1 MPARIRATVSK
12 SVTRLGDSGAS
23 PFGGFFFCPS
33 CWTWRRTLST
43 RTVNSIRRRDSPA
56 TITTAT
62 SSTRY
67 FLDRRRCLSSL
78 AEVNRNVPMRNR
90 ELYAL
95 LGELH
100 ETAADQI
107 SLSRLQLAQ
116 RGLESEVPVIRVAV
130 LGLNGTSAAR
140 RLVRLLLADPLT
152 EKQSWEDLIES
163 HGSEESRGLL
173 IRYGQNSGIVD
184 DGACPM
190 LSIPSPVLKNGNI
203 EILVGAI
210 GTGSEPTGVSI
221 TEETLLVPTLSIPTS
236 SDDTPSVI
244 QYPVHKTVICGSGP
258 DGLFAYSGLLGRA
271 NLGTAEQLV
280 HGAIEL
286 ASKQKSSKVTFVDTA
301 VADTALAKFRES
313 VQFVSEYERGW
324 TAGGVQDVVNWLSA
338 ASVKKD
344 RGGLAPELQVLV
356 QSLLDSTEKGLV
368 AKEAA
373 RLREQ
378 EASDVSVETRQSLE
392 KTVSVWAERAHTE
405 LQKSLEEGFSSLRW
419 RGLAWWKL
427 FWRVDDVGA
436 VTSEILQ
443 TRYLAQAEK
452 EMIWAAGRVKQTGL
466 LNGAPNGEDFA
477 TNPSKAEE
485 TADGEKSETTA
496 AVSQQ
501 EDRPWPMQIAASRSK
516 LGSTTIPSLQA
527 LSQSL
532 VLFSAST
539 TGLTSAF
546 SALLYSSSTTGLY
559 EACTVAAVGLIYSL
573 RRQQSKWE
581 KARSFWEDEVRETGR
596 KALIETENVLRESIR
611 DGPTRSKEELPET
624 RARGVVAR
632 ARKALEDAKQR

>member
-1 MPARIRATVSK
+1 MFINLEKA
-12 SVTRLGDSGAS
+12 L
-23 PFGGFFFCPS
+23 
-33 CWTWRRTLST
+33 LM
-43 RTVNSIRRRDSPA
+43 
-56 TITTAT
+56 
-62 SSTRY
+62 
-67 FLDRRRCLSSL
+67 
-78 AEVNRNVPMRNR
+78 MRN
-90 ELYAL
+90 
-95 LGELH
+95 
-100 ETAADQI
+100 
-107 SLSRLQLAQ
+107 
-116 RGLESEVPVIRVAV
+116 
-130 LGLNGTSAAR
+130 
-140 RLVRLLLADPLT
+140 
-152 EKQSWEDLIES
+152 
-163 HGSEESRGLL
+163 
-173 IRYGQNSGIVD
+173 RYGQNSGIVD
-184 DGACPM
+184 DGACPT

-203 EILVGAI
+203 EIIVGAI

-221 TEETLLVPTLSIPTS
+221 TEETLLVPTISIPTS
-236 SDDTPSVI
+236 DDDTHSVI

-258 DGLFAYSGLLGRA
+258 DDLFAYSGLLGRA
-271 NLGTAEQLV
+271 NLGAAEQLV

-286 ASKQKSSKVTFVDTA
+286 AAGASKQGSSKVTFVDTA
-301 VADTALAKFRES
+301 VAEAALAKFRES

-338 ASVKKD
+338 KKD
-344 RGGLAPELQVLV
+344 RGGLAPELEILV
-356 QSLLDSTEKGLV
+356 QSLLDSTDEGLA
-368 AKEAA
+368 AKETV

-378 EASDVSVETRQSLE
+378 EASDVSAETRQSLDQ
-392 KTVSVWAERAHTE
+392 TVSVWAERAHTE

-443 TRYLAQAEK
+443 TRYLSQAEK

-466 LNGAPNGEDFA
+466 LNGAPNGEDFV
-477 TNPSKAEE
+477 TNASKEEETVAEE
-485 TADGEKSETTA
+485 KTETA
-496 AVSQQ
+496 APQQ
-501 EDRPWPMQIAASRSK
+501 EDKPWPMQIAASRSK

-596 KALIETENVLRESIR
+596 TALIETENVLRESIR
-611 DGPTRSKEELPET
+611 NGPVRPKEELPET
-624 RARGVVAR
+624 RAREVVGR